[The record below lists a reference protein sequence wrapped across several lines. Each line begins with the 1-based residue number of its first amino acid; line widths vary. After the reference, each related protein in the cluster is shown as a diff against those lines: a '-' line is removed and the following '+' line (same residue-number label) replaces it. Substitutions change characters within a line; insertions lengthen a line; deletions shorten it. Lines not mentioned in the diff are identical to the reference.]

1 MIEFP
6 LVVGILGWV
15 SILLFYLL
23 IAMFMKK
30 KEMVYGFLVTGLIDL
45 VAVWSVG
52 GDEIIKWGFI
62 LGICIIFA
70 FSCGIRLMIASAG
83 KESITGGD
91 APTDWVS
98 FGWYSLGAA
107 IATLLTSV
115 IVLF

>member
-1 MIEFP
+1 MITLP
-6 LVVGILGWV
+6 LVVGILGWA

-23 IAMFMKK
+23 IVMLMKK
-30 KEMVYGFLVTGLIDL
+30 KEMIYGFLVTGLIDL

-52 GDEIIKWGFI
+52 GDEIIQWGFI
-62 LGICIIFA
+62 LGMLVIFG

-83 KESITGGD
+83 KESLVGGD

-107 IATLLTSV
+107 VATLLTSV